1 MNCPWRI
8 HSPSPL
14 MKVKKNT
21 IGQNGSLSIENWKT
35 RVMSQIILFSSRTSF
50 RQLLNI
56 ICSEE
61 LLYYSINLHVFFHYS
76 TFVLCSCWALGVFQ
90 SISLRCWDWK
100 KHWVATPNIGFCL
113 KVICLWLK
121 SSDINLRLQLPLR
134 FHENLDLTD
143 PLNRGSPHA
152 LWINGHISSALF
164 LSSTWDRQVSF
175 TTLHPTGEIVTEYV
189 SFCP

>member
-21 IGQNGSLSIENWKT
+21 IGQNGSHSIENWKT

-61 LLYYSINLHVFFHYS
+61 LLYYSINLHVFFSLFNFCFMFMLS
-76 TFVLCSCWALGVFQ
+76 TWRLPEHF
-90 SISLRCWDWK
+90 IK
-100 KHWVATPNIGFCL
+100 M
-113 KVICLWLK
+113 
-121 SSDINLRLQLPLR
+121 LRLKKTLGRDSQHWLLSKGDLPLTQIIR
-134 FHENLDLTD
+134 YQSEVTTPSKISRESGLDWPLKQGLTSCSMNQWTHFFG
-143 PLNRGSPHA
+143 PVLIQHLR
-152 LWINGHISSALF
+152 
-164 LSSTWDRQVSF
+164 
-175 TTLHPTGEIVTEYV
+175 
-189 SFCP
+189 